1 MEWATN
7 GSGPQ
12 MATVSAP
19 CKWGPHVTL
28 KLWPWGRLA
37 PVGSSKR
44 HKAWNSYWKKTTI
57 WVIWDYLSDSPWR
70 YESSRNQPRRTN
82 SEETEANATQGP
94 SQHVRR
100 CISGVTHT
108 ESFLRVQKCCTTT
121 ANTNNLCRNSIAT
134 GYDLQSLDFLG
145 SCQQQVSFFWKP
157 LTSFFILA
165 KLKQYLF

>member
-12 MATVSAP
+12 MARRHCLNSLQMRPT
-19 CKWGPHVTL
+19 CN
-28 KLWPWGRLA
+28 
-37 PVGSSKR
+37 VGSSKC
-44 HKAWNSYWKKTTI
+44 HKALNSYWKTTI

-70 YESSRNQPRRTN
+70 YESSRNQPRCTN
-82 SEETEANATQGP
+82 SEKTEANATQGR
-94 SQHVRR
+94 SQCVWRY
-100 CISGVTHT
+100 ISGVTHT
-108 ESFLRVQKCCTTT
+108 ESFLRVQKCCTTA